1 MSVSARSVDSQEG
14 WTRVADDSTDGADK
28 PALNEAIVCA
38 AMTPELRAS
47 IQRIQSQIA
56 ADVTASMPTITMPAD
71 QLQNI
76 RATLVSVE
84 TAHQAAVAPFF
95 QELSGYNH
103 IQETLAKLASSIV
116 HELPRF
122 SIPDLPSFKIPELPS
137 FKIPDWPKFEIPT
150 HFFDP
155 LRGLDFS
162 WLIDATPHNWDDLED
177 EDYDLDRIGEI
188 VASGIPLAW
197 VPRASVIHELLTVE
211 SHSARLLVLLDHAAA
226 ILDDCEAQI
235 DVTRPELAEVVP
247 LAQQAITAYR
257 NGTRQAG
264 GVLAVAVATR
274 MIERAGWKG
283 DSKQLAKKIRLSE
296 ETPLPLAL
304 ETATRVP
311 FTAFQANWRPGDPHP
326 EALSRH
332 VVAHDLDAEH
342 LSDANSLVA
351 IMLVSSFIR
360 TAQAAWDRDQR
371 KAEKAAAK

>member
-1 MSVSARSVDSQEG
+1 M
-14 WTRVADDSTDGADK
+14 ADDSTDGADK
-28 PALNEAIVCA
+28 PALNEAIVRA
-38 AMTPELRAS
+38 AVTPELRTS

-56 ADVTASMPTITMPAD
+56 ANVAASMPRITMPAD
-71 QLQNI
+71 QLQSI
-76 RATLVSVE
+76 RATLASVE
-84 TAHQAAVAPFF
+84 AAHRAAVAPFF
-95 QELSGYNH
+95 QELSGYTY
-103 IQETLAKLASSIV
+103 IQEILAELASSIV
-116 HELPRF
+116 PELPRF
-122 SIPDLPSFKIPELPS
+122 SIPDLPIFKIPELSS
-137 FKIPDWPKFEIPT
+137 FKFPTNFFE
-150 HFFDP
+150 P

-162 WLIDATPHNWDDLED
+162 WLSDATPRNWDDLAE
-177 EDYDLDRIGEI
+177 EDYDFDRIGEI
-188 VASGIPLAW
+188 AASGIPLAW
-197 VPRASVIHELLTVE
+197 VPRASVIHELLIAE
-211 SHSARLLVLLDHAAA
+211 EHSARLLVLLEHAAE
-226 ILDDCEAQI
+226 ILDDCEEEI
-235 DVTRPELAEVVP
+235 DVTSSELAEVVP

-296 ETPLPLAL
+296 ETPLQLAL

-360 TAQAAWDRDQR
+360 TAQAAWERDQR
-371 KAEKAAAK
+371 KAKKAAAK